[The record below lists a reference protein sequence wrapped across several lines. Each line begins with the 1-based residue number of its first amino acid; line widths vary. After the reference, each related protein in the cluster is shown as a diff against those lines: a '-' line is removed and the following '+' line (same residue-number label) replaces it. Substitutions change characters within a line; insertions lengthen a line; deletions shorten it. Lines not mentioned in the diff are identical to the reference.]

1 MTAPVTTARPDG
13 TATIEVNRPLLTGG
27 LVMLGVGCLLCMGGG
42 IAVTVAAV
50 TATRS
55 WVRQWDEPPSAMA
68 RRRYAQARSAA
79 VAGAQGWRQNG
90 PSARE
95 VSAGGTGR

>member
-1 MTAPVTTARPDG
+1 MTAPVTAG
-13 TATIEVNRPLLTGG
+13 GSATIEINRPLLTAG

-42 IAVTVAAV
+42 IAVSVAAV

-79 VAGAQGWRQNG
+79 VAGAQGWRQND
-90 PSARE
+90 P
-95 VSAGGTGR
+95 AGG